1 MNAKSCS
8 ETAGKATESVLPS
21 LDALWASWPE
31 ILIGMGLGKHLG
43 AVPVVPLAKAA

>member
-31 ILIGMGLGKHLG
+31 TLIGMGLGKHLG
-43 AVPVVPLAKAA
+43 ALPVVPFAKAA